1 MKNGKLDNAGYSLL
15 EVIIVAAIIALFT
28 GFAFMSLRAL
38 NSREVDEGVKKLKMG
53 LESNRVTTMG
63 KLSASVSV
71 YVDSE
76 GYLSLEEDINGT
88 KNTKRVGD
96 SKLICKYKLTG
107 TGETEQAVPNYANR
121 ITIKFDR
128 NSGALKPQVTA
139 PNAKYVEYFSL
150 ELGSTKVKLCID
162 KVTGRVS
169 VE

>member
-1 MKNGKLDNAGYSLL
+1 MKKRKLDNAGYSLL

-28 GFAFMSLRAL
+28 GFAFISLRAL
-38 NSREVDEGVKKLKMG
+38 NSREVDEGAKKLKMG

-71 YVDSE
+71 YIDAE
-76 GYLSLEEDINGT
+76 GYLTLEEDINGE

-96 SKLICKYKLTG
+96 SKLTCKYKITNG
-107 TGETEQAVPNYANR
+107 TEQAVPNKANK

-128 NSGALKPQVTA
+128 NSGALKPQE
-139 PNAKYVEYFSL
+139 PNKYVEYFSL
-150 ELGSTKVKLCID
+150 ELGNTKLKVSID